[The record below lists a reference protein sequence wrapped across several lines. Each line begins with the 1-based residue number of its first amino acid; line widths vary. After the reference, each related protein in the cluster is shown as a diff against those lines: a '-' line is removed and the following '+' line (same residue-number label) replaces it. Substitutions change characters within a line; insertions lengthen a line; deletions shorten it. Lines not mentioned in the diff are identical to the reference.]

1 MKNNELEPDL
11 LRDIALFVEVAK
23 ANSFSV
29 AATRLGMP
37 NSSLSVRISH
47 FEKALG
53 LRLFH
58 RSTRQISLT
67 DEGFTY
73 LSRCE
78 PILEEARAATLELR
92 DRSHSARGHLR
103 LSMPVDFGVLM
114 VAPAVAAFSRLYPE
128 ITFDF
133 DTSPGRIDL
142 VSEQCDIAIRMGEL
156 PDSSL
161 TSRRLGY
168 MSRGLYASPEY
179 LRRCGVPAHPSELF
193 KHDCVRLGAASTLIS
208 WTFERHEE
216 RVEVPVNGRFWAN
229 NYGMTRQLAH
239 EGACMAMLIDTF
251 SGDDVRA
258 GRLLRVLPEW
268 TIPPVPVST
277 VMPTRMLPLKTRLFL
292 EFINDAFRTLTQTE
306 M

>member
-1 MKNNELEPDL
+1 M

-23 ANSFSV
+23 ANSFGV
-29 AATRLGMP
+29 AAARLGMP
-37 NSSLSVRISH
+37 NSTLSVRIAR

-67 DEGFTY
+67 EEGFTY

-114 VAPAVAAFSRLYPE
+114 VAPAVAAFARLYPE

-168 MSRGLYASPEY
+168 LARGLYASPDY
-179 LRRCGVPAHPSELF
+179 LQRCGVPAHPSELAR
-193 KHDCVRLGAASTLIS
+193 HNCVRLGATTTLIS
-208 WTFERHEE
+208 WTFNREEE
-216 RVEVPVNGRFWAN
+216 RVEVPVNGKFWAN
-229 NYGMTRQLAH
+229 NYGMTRQLAQ
-239 EGACMAMLIDTF
+239 EGACMAMLIDIY

-258 GRLLRVLPEW
+258 GRLVRVLPDW
-268 TIPPVPVST
+268 TIPPVPVSA
-277 VMPTRMLPLKTRLFL
+277 VMPTRILPLKTRLFL
-292 EFINDAFRTLTQTE
+292 EFINDAFRALMNT
-306 M
+306 